1 MDYKDSYRN
10 RIYSDLQNLHQ
21 RTEKMIKWQNAKIN
35 YSDYHHYY
43 NDIIQYLKQIN
54 FPNEETNKLIHSY
67 PKLIKPT
74 VLNINNCPTWMI
86 PILGIFNWYIFL
98 IILIT
103 FAPFIIPLV
112 ITRII
117 MIQKIKKHMETIF
130 NITNKLL
137 YDPEKMI

>member
-1 MDYKDSYRN
+1 
-10 RIYSDLQNLHQ
+10 
-21 RTEKMIKWQNAKIN
+21 MIKWQNAKIN

-130 NITNKLL
+130 NITSKLL